1 MALGALGTVA
11 SLWRYPVKSMQGEAL
26 DSAQISER
34 GIAGDRAY
42 ALIDQATGK
51 IASAKNPRKW
61 PTLLRCSAVFL
72 EAPANGPSNGEVPPV
87 RVTFPDG
94 AVLASNE
101 PGFDERA
108 SKILGRDVVLT
119 HVPVE
124 SPVLEEYWP
133 DIDGLAHRETV
144 TDEGFSAGTPSSSF
158 FDFSAIHLVTTST
171 LAALSGAHPDGRFEP
186 CRFRPNLL
194 ISGAPDGFAENDWVG
209 RQIRVGDELVLDI
222 VIPCARCVMTTL
234 PQRDLP
240 LDSGILATAAR
251 RNTVMIAPFG
261 IAMPSVGVY
270 AKVVHG
276 GAVHPGDAVTLVA
289 EPTA

>member
-1 MALGALGTVA
+1 MPLGAVA
-11 SLWRYPVKSMQGEAL
+11 NLWRYPVKSMQGEAL
-26 DSAQISER
+26 DSAEVSER

-42 ALIDQATGK
+42 ALIDRATGK

-61 PTLLRCSAVFL
+61 PGLLRCTAAFL
-72 EAPANGPSNGEVPPV
+72 NAPTNGGVPPV

-94 AVLASNE
+94 TLLSSSE

-108 SKILGRDVVLT
+108 SKILRRDVVLT

-171 LAALSGAHPDGRFEP
+171 LAALGRAHPEGRFEP

-194 ISGAPDGFAENDWVG
+194 ISGARDGFAENDWVG
-209 RQIRVGDELVLDI
+209 RQIRVGADLVLDI
-222 VIPCARCVMTTL
+222 VIPCPRCVMTTL

-240 LDSGILATAAR
+240 LDSGILVTAAR
-251 RNTVMIAPFG
+251 HNNVMIAAFG
-261 IAMPSVGVY
+261 TAMPSVGVY
-270 AKVVHG
+270 AKVVHP
-276 GAVHPGDAVTLVA
+276 GAVRPGDAVTV
-289 EPTA
+289 E